1 MGPDRHC
8 CVCGPPTPQPDGPR
22 PLVHVSVSPLLD
34 LTVVLAT
41 PGGGNATLQP
51 CCEAGGGRRVHGPA
65 PPGSAP
71 SPPDSQHHSVPRA
84 DDGLGLERVRSG
96 VFGADRAEQSAE
108 HLLSVSP
115 GISES
120 WPCSVWCVCSVFTVN
135 SRSKARR
142 NRSRMYGH
150 HQVLDTT

>member
-8 CVCGPPTPQPDGPR
+8 CVCGPPGSTASGPR
-22 PLVHVSVSPLLD
+22 ERVPPAGAHCC
-34 LTVVLAT
+34 
-41 PGGGNATLQP
+41 PGDPWWWKHDTAALMRGAAAG
-51 CCEAGGGRRVHGPA
+51 GGGRRVHGPA

-71 SPPDSQHHSVPRA
+71 SPPDSQHHSVLRA

-96 VFGADRAEQSAE
+96 VFGADRAE

-120 WPCSVWCVCSVFTVN
+120 WPCSVWCMCSVFTVN